1 MLEDD
6 PVVAAYRDA
15 VLWHGAVVRLTPTE
29 AASLC
34 ERVLA
39 SDDVDDMTR
48 VIVGCGLFV
57 VDEEGW
63 ALLAIPRIK
72 ERVKSVSTALRSVGL
87 GNVANKIVR
96 SARSRR

>member
-15 VLWHGAVVRLTPTE
+15 VLWHGAVVRLTPAET
-29 AASLC
+29 AKVC
-34 ERVLA
+34 ERVLK
-39 SDDVDDMTR
+39 SDADDMTR
-48 VIVGCGLFV
+48 VVVGCGLFV

-63 ALLAIPRIK
+63 ALLAIPRVR
-72 ERVKSVSTALRSVGL
+72 ERVKAVSTTLRSVGL

>member
-6 PVVAAYRDA
+6 PIVAAYRDA

-29 AASLC
+29 TAKIC
-34 ERVLA
+34 ERVLK
-39 SDDVDDMTR
+39 SDADDMTR
-48 VIVGCGLFV
+48 VVVGCGLFV

-72 ERVKSVSTALRSVGL
+72 ERVKSVSAALRSVGL